1 MSLFFTIDLYLLIPG
16 VIANFFNTTDEFII
30 STGTETSEANAE
42 IKIQP
47 VTVETKLKLL
57 KISKSVELN
66 LNT

>member
-1 MSLFFTIDLYLLIPG
+1 M
-16 VIANFFNTTDEFII
+16 
-30 STGTETSEANAE
+30 STGTQTSEANAE